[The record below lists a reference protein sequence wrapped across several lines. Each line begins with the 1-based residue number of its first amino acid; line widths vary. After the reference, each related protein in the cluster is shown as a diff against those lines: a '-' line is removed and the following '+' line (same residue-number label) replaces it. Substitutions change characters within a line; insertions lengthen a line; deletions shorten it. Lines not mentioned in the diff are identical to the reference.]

1 MCEHDSENKGSSGI
15 YITLAVIV
23 LIFGV
28 QQDYLNTTALL
39 YISAYIIAGGE
50 ILTKAAINLYKGHLF
65 DENFLMS
72 IATIGAII
80 IGEYPEAIMVMVLYR
95 LGEYLQNKA
104 ISKSRK
110 SISSLMDIRSEYAN
124 IEENGIIVRKS
135 PKEVH
140 INDIIIVQTGE
151 KVPLDGT
158 ITEGHATIDFSV
170 LTGESLPKELRIG
183 DSVLSGC
190 INRDGLLKIKVN
202 KEYEETTVSK
212 ILELVEHANS
222 KKTKTEN
229 FITKFAR
236 YYTPAVVFLATILAI
251 LPPLII
257 SEPYTIWL
265 ERALTFLVIS
275 CPCALVISIPL
286 GFFAGI
292 GGASRHGVLIK
303 GSNYIESLS
312 KPYAIVF
319 DKTGTL
325 TKGTFTVTDIKP
337 TEGLSKLE
345 LLKLAATAEN
355 YSNHP
360 IATSIKTAYKKM
372 IDTSTISDI
381 TEKAGEGIKAKVNG
395 HTVLIGSK
403 RLMEVNDIKYEP
415 VNKTGT
421 IIYVAE
427 DSKYKG
433 YLIISDEEKEDSVKA
448 IQILK
453 KLADKVIMLTG
464 DNKSTAELIAQKLK
478 ITEYYSQLLPTEKV
492 KKIEELIEIKPD
504 NKSIIFA
511 GDGINDAPVLARA
524 DIGIAMGAIGSDA
537 AIEAA
542 DVVIMDDKP
551 IKVALAI
558 KIAQK
563 TMQIIK
569 QNIIFIIVTKAL
581 FLLLGGIG
589 LMTIWGAVFADVGVA
604 LISILNSMRALKTD
618 FTVR

>member
-1 MCEHDSENKGSSGI
+1 M
-15 YITLAVIV
+15 
-23 LIFGV
+23 
-28 QQDYLNTTALL
+28 
-39 YISAYIIAGGE
+39 
-50 ILTKAAINLYKGHLF
+50 
-65 DENFLMS
+65 
-72 IATIGAII
+72 
-80 IGEYPEAIMVMVLYR
+80 
-95 LGEYLQNKA
+95 
-104 ISKSRK
+104 
-110 SISSLMDIRSEYAN
+110 
-124 IEENGIIVRKS
+124 
-135 PKEVH
+135 
-140 INDIIIVQTGE
+140 
-151 KVPLDGT
+151 
-158 ITEGHATIDFSV
+158 
-170 LTGESLPKELRIG
+170 
-183 DSVLSGC
+183 SGC

-325 TKGTFTVTDIKP
+325 TKGSFTVTDIKP
-337 TEGLSKLE
+337 ADGLSKLE

>member
-325 TKGTFTVTDIKP
+325 TKGSFTVTDIKP
-337 TEGLSKLE
+337 ADGLSKLE

>member
-1 MCEHDSENKGSSGI
+1 
-15 YITLAVIV
+15 
-23 LIFGV
+23 
-28 QQDYLNTTALL
+28 
-39 YISAYIIAGGE
+39 
-50 ILTKAAINLYKGHLF
+50 
-65 DENFLMS
+65 
-72 IATIGAII
+72 
-80 IGEYPEAIMVMVLYR
+80 
-95 LGEYLQNKA
+95 
-104 ISKSRK
+104 
-110 SISSLMDIRSEYAN
+110 
-124 IEENGIIVRKS
+124 
-135 PKEVH
+135 
-140 INDIIIVQTGE
+140 
-151 KVPLDGT
+151 
-158 ITEGHATIDFSV
+158 
-170 LTGESLPKELRIG
+170 
-183 DSVLSGC
+183 
-190 INRDGLLKIKVN
+190 
-202 KEYEETTVSK
+202 
-212 ILELVEHANS
+212 
-222 KKTKTEN
+222 
-229 FITKFAR
+229 
-236 YYTPAVVFLATILAI
+236 
-251 LPPLII
+251 
-257 SEPYTIWL
+257 
-265 ERALTFLVIS
+265 
-275 CPCALVISIPL
+275 
-286 GFFAGI
+286 
-292 GGASRHGVLIK
+292 
-303 GSNYIESLS
+303 
-312 KPYAIVF
+312 
-319 DKTGTL
+319 
-325 TKGTFTVTDIKP
+325 
-337 TEGLSKLE
+337 
-345 LLKLAATAEN
+345 
-355 YSNHP
+355 
-360 IATSIKTAYKKM
+360 M

-464 DNKSTAELIAQKLK
+464 DNKSTAELIAKKLK